1 MTCSRD
7 QTTREVWT
15 VLDKVRYEEMLPHEI
30 VAART
35 ACAVAYV
42 PLGGVEWHGEHNC
55 VGLDTVKI
63 HALALKCAEAHG
75 GLVMPPLFF
84 GEPRES
90 HLMEANSGHA
100 ALIAEKM
107 GLPAG
112 SFAPGY
118 MNTSRLEEHERYI
131 RLLVHVLFEMQ
142 SLGFRAIVLMA
153 GHYPLLRHA
162 RAAVEIYGLEGISR
176 AWACTGYE
184 LVRDEIP
191 EAGDHAAAWETS
203 LMLALRP
210 DLVDLSR
217 LPGSGLP
224 EALIGVHGRDPRKF
238 ASAEYG
244 QRGVE
249 AIVRRIGEKVR
260 EMLA

>member
-1 MTCSRD
+1 MPA
-7 QTTREVWT
+7 
-15 VLDKVRYEEMLPHEI
+15 KVRYEEMLPHEI
-30 VAART
+30 VAARN
-35 ACAVAYV
+35 ACPVAYV

-63 HALALKCAEAHG
+63 HALAMRCAEAHG
-75 GLVMPPLFF
+75 GLVMPALFF

-90 HLMEANSGHA
+90 HLMESSSGEA

-107 GLPAG
+107 GLPFEN
-112 SFAPGY
+112 FAPGH
-118 MNTSRLEEHERYI
+118 MRTSRLDEDERYV
-131 RLLVHVLFEMQ
+131 RLLVHMLFQMQ
-142 SLGFRAIVLMA
+142 SLGFRAVVLMA

-162 RAAVEIYGLEGISR
+162 RAAIEMYDLQGSSR

-203 LMLALRP
+203 LMMELRP

-217 LPGSGLP
+217 LPAGEDP
-224 EALIGVHGRDPRKF
+224 QALIGVHGRDPRKF
-238 ASAEYG
+238 ASREFG
-244 QRGVE
+244 RRGME
-249 AIVRRIGEKVR
+249 AVVRRVGEKVKQL
-260 EMLA
+260 LA

>member
-1 MTCSRD
+1 MAG
-7 QTTREVWT
+7 
-15 VLDKVRYEEMLPHEI
+15 KVRYEEMLPHEI
-30 VAART
+30 VEARSV
-35 ACAVAYV
+35 CPVVYV

-63 HALALKCAEAHG
+63 HALAMKCAEAHG
-75 GLVMPPLFF
+75 GLAMPALFF
-84 GEPRES
+84 GEPRQS
-90 HLMEANSGHA
+90 HLMETGGASSPR
-100 ALIAEKM
+100 IAEKM
-107 GLPAG
+107 GLPPG
-112 SFAPGY
+112 NFAPGY
-118 MNTSRLEEHERYI
+118 MHASTLAEHERYI
-131 RLLVHVLFEMQ
+131 RLLVHVLFQME

-162 RAAVEIYGLEGISR
+162 RAAVDIYGLEGGKSR

-191 EAGDHAAAWETS
+191 DAGDHAAAWETS

-217 LPGSGLP
+217 LPAGEDRADLV
-224 EALIGVHGRDPRKF
+224 GVNGRDPRTF
-238 ASAEYG
+238 ATAEYG
-244 QRGVE
+244 RRGVE
-249 AIVRRIGEKVR
+249 AVVRRIGEKVK